1 MINIAHFLQK
11 IVATFSLVLLIVVLG
26 CSAFQ
31 DVLTPSW
38 IPQSALDYAD
48 ANGPS
53 ILPWTTLFDARRV
66 RAKMAFVHSWNR
78 IKDDIRYE
86 FESGQVQFH
95 IAGAE
100 QLQQKIFSPTGPI
113 GMLIPASLA
122 GTAGALL
129 FSKPADKKKIK
140 ALEQKNNRK
149 NT

>member
-1 MINIAHFLQK
+1 MKSVIHKLIAS
-11 IVATFSLVLLIVVLG
+11 FSLFALIVILG

-31 DVLTPSW
+31 DVLTPAW
-38 IPQSALDYAD
+38 IPQSALVYAD

-53 ILPWTTLFDARRV
+53 VLPWTTLFDARRV

-86 FESGQVQFH
+86 YESGISQFH
-95 IAGAE
+95 ITGAE
-100 QLQQKIFSPTGPI
+100 QLQAAIFSPTGPI

-140 ALEQKNNRK
+140 ELEVKNNSK
-149 NT
+149 IS

>member
-1 MINIAHFLQK
+1 MKSVIHRLIAS
-11 IVATFSLVLLIVVLG
+11 FSLFFLIVILG
-26 CSAFQ
+26 CAAFQ
-31 DVLTPSW
+31 DVLTPAW
-38 IPQSALDYAD
+38 IPQSVLDYAD

-86 FESGQVQFH
+86 YESGIAQFH

-100 QLQQKIFSPTGPI
+100 QLQKSIFSPTGPI

-140 ALEQKNNRK
+140 ELETKNNSK
-149 NT
+149 TS